1 MPGLSMI
8 LVRRPSFQDE
18 PEARDV
24 DKPAGGNLLPQ
35 TWSLVATLDRH
46 LLGTWPRRDR
56 EGLRG
61 LEGPG
66 VVLSGV

>member
-8 LVRRPSFQDE
+8 LGRRPSFQDE

-24 DKPAGGNLLPQ
+24 GKPASGNLLPQ

-46 LLGTWPRRDR
+46 LLG
-56 EGLRG
+56 GLGQEETERA
-61 LEGPG
+61 
-66 VVLSGV
+66 